1 MKIARNEIF
10 DYEIIMDDGSIL
22 SFEDYMTREYEC
34 GKKAG
39 FQDGSNT
46 VIAKILEEASSL
58 FASGKKDEEAISLRS
73 LAKRIEKS
81 LNL

>member
-39 FQDGSNT
+39 FRDGADT
-46 VIAKILEEASSL
+46 VISKILKESGSL
-58 FASGKKDEEAISLRS
+58 FASGKKDEEAIALRS
-73 LAKRIEKS
+73 LAKRLEESLKS
-81 LNL
+81 

>member
-39 FQDGSNT
+39 FQDGANT

-58 FASGKKDEEAISLRS
+58 FVSGKKDEEAISLRS
-73 LAKRIEKS
+73 LAKKLENS
-81 LNL
+81 LKP